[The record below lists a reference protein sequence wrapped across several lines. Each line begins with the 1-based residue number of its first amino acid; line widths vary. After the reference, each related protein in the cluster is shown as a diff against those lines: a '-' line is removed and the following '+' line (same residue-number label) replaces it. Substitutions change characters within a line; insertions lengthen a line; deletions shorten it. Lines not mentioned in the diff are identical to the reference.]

1 MSGWAFLLAA
11 LVALAALTALAA
23 IVYRRSRRAAPPRRL
38 AAPKDPVD
46 EASWESFPASDPPS
60 FAPAKPGAPLRRPRQ
75 SATSRQSNEKPRARD
90 PVDAPLDVNEDVDSF
105 SLTPEEIDLA
115 RQLGRKKRLH

>member
-1 MSGWAFLLAA
+1 MSGWAFLMAA
-11 LVALAALTALAA
+11 LALAALTVLAV

-38 AAPKDPVD
+38 AAPEDPVD

-60 FAPAKPGAPLRRPRQ
+60 FAPAKPGAPPWRPRQ
-75 SATSRQSNEKPRARD
+75 ATTSRHSSDKLRARD
-90 PVDAPLDVNEDVDSF
+90 PMDAPLDVDEEVDSF
-105 SLTPEEIDLA
+105 LPTPEEIDLA